1 MPRESHG
8 QRNLVGYSPLGRK
21 ELDTIE
27 VTEYAHT
34 CLELFLFG
42 PPTLSAYTP
51 FPRNLQ
57 QLPTFHKKKPK
68 LKLLICDHC
77 DLILQVTLPHVDLH
91 SMQAENSESSRMW
104 SPVPGTTLLF
114 HLVHYVGYGT
124 LGPRGKS
131 QEPSDKGSLG
141 MSHEG

>member
-1 MPRESHG
+1 M
-8 QRNLVGYSPLGRK
+8 GYSPLGRK

-57 QLPTFHKKKPK
+57 QLPTFHTHTHTKAQT
-68 LKLLICDHC
+68 
-77 DLILQVTLPHVDLH
+77 QVPYL
-91 SMQAENSESSRMW
+91 R
-104 SPVPGTTLLF
+104 
-114 HLVHYVGYGT
+114 
-124 LGPRGKS
+124 
-131 QEPSDKGSLG
+131 SL
-141 MSHEG
+141 